1 MALPTNRQ
9 ELRDFVLRKL
19 GEPLNQVNVSE
30 DQINDRIDEALLYY
44 STFHYGGVEEVLI
57 PIELTQEDIDQR
69 RIPIPD
75 GILTI
80 SAIYGFGADAK
91 GSGIR
96 EYGYFTPQYQMMQNT
111 LFSMGTYSAIPY
123 YLANRHLELLEWL
136 ISNAPTVKFNTN
148 NKWATVDAPWDNVR
162 EGHRVTIRA
171 NRTVDPEN
179 SRVWSDLWFLEYVYA
194 IVKKQYAWNLKK
206 YNIQMIGGVTYN
218 GQQMYDEALVEIAN
232 LKEEMKNSFSE
243 PPLDFIG

>member
-111 LFSMGTYSAIPY
+111 LFSMSTILL
-123 YLANRHLELLEWL
+123 YLIIWL
-136 ISNAPTVKFNTN
+136 IDIWNCWSGLFQMHLLLNLIQ
-148 NKWATVDAPWDNVR
+148 
-162 EGHRVTIRA
+162 TI
-171 NRTVDPEN
+171 
-179 SRVWSDLWFLEYVYA
+179 
-194 IVKKQYAWNLKK
+194 
-206 YNIQMIGGVTYN
+206 N
-218 GQQMYDEALVEIAN
+218 GQQ
-232 LKEEMKNSFSE
+232 
-243 PPLDFIG
+243 